1 MTTTIKVTVY
11 NGSVKA
17 YFSKSVTNSELT
29 VQESKDFVFDVLFGL
44 VEKQRRLKALGLK
57 KNFFGLSEF
66 KQNTIDIDLISEDDI
81 TTLANGLS
89 FRFSELIKLDESNR
103 KEAFDIIFEAT
114 ELMTNSKCV
123 IDLE

>member
-44 VEKQRRLKALGLK
+44 VEKQRRLKALGMK
-57 KNFFGLSEF
+57 KNYFGLSEI
-66 KQNTIDIDLISEDDI
+66 KNNHIDIDVITEDGI

-89 FRFSELIKLDESNR
+89 FRFSEILKLDTNNR
-103 KEAFDIIFEAT
+103 KEAFDIVFEAT
-114 ELMTNSKCV
+114 ELMNSSRF
-123 IDLE
+123 IPETL